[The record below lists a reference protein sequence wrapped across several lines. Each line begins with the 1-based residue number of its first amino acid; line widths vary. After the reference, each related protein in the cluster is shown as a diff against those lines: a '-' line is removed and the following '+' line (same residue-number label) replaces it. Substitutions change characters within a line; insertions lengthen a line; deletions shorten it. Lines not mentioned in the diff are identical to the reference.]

1 MTDKTVVWSTIKN
14 LKYYLRNNDGI
25 VLDITGKSDSD
36 IEYIKWKIQQEYA
49 KAGICEELRYIDI
62 SETAAAERRVQ
73 S

>member
-36 IEYIKWKIQQEYA
+36 ADGE
-49 KAGICEELRYIDI
+49 
-62 SETAAAERRVQ
+62 S
-73 S
+73 